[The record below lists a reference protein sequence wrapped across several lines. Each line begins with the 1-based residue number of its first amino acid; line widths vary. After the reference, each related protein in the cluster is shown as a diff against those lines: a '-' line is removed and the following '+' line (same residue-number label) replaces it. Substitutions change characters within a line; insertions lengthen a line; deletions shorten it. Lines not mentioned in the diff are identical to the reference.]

1 MMPAARWR
9 EGARGG
15 LRGKGCE
22 RLSPS
27 AGGVARVPGPHGNDC
42 ALEVSSPP
50 HLRTSHLH
58 YLYITVLSVQPR
70 LLPHCAEGCSSEIAN
85 HGFGLYSQKNRY
97 NCNRGLHN
105 VGVDQTVRSRSTPV
119 TPLWLSFVLSLTLFI
134 FISLFPFKLL
144 IAQPCVI
151 CISIFKN
158 KLNY

>member
-1 MMPAARWR
+1 MMPVAWWR

-15 LRGKGCE
+15 LRGKECE

-70 LLPHCAEGCSSEIAN
+70 LLPHCAAGCSSEIAN
-85 HGFGLYSQKNRY
+85 QGFGVYSQKNRY
-97 NCNRGLHN
+97 NYNRELHN
-105 VGVDQTVRSRSTPV
+105 VEVDQTVRSRSTPV
-119 TPLWLSFVLSLTLFI
+119 TPFIALFR
-134 FISLFPFKLL
+134 FISNTFYFLLFVSIQITDCTALRNL
-144 IAQPCVI
+144 YLN
-151 CISIFKN
+151 ISKQT
-158 KLNY
+158 